1 MGGEEQEARKLAPF
15 IHIFPER
22 NQGTPATPG
31 SQHLVLSTAA
41 LLVHQCPFCCT
52 SPRLYV
58 GRGQGRCLSK
68 PKSSSQPQLHSGV
81 FWGAVACAPPQND

>member
-31 SQHLVLSTAA
+31 LQHLVLPTAA
-41 LLVHQCPFCCT
+41 LLVHQRPSCCI
-52 SPRLYV
+52 SPLLCC
-58 GRGQGRCLSK
+58 GQGRCLSK
-68 PKSSSQPQLHSGV
+68 PKSSFQPQPHSGV
-81 FWGAVACAPPQND
+81 FWGALACAPPQND